1 MLKPVKLKTD
11 FAPQSNFVKLVS
23 HLVDEMDQLDTLP
36 NEGTQEERKSSKFE
50 LKDFETN
57 GIIDTQKSNNNGQ

>member
-36 NEGTQEERKSSKFE
+36 NEGTQEERKSSKYE
-50 LKDFETN
+50 L
-57 GIIDTQKSNNNGQ
+57 